1 MMQVHAAVRQGGWAA
16 TRDAPFGDGYLDE
29 VEALLRV
36 AGAARAP
43 DDDNTDWRELGALL
57 LKRAVTVGTD
67 GCATVGDLKARC
79 LDAALHHGL
88 AWPVDT
94 GWPPTVWLTDPAS
107 DREPADDLP
116 LDDADLADGDLLV
129 LNIRDPSCV
138 DLCLVPP
145 AFNAAAL
152 FRRLQ
157 LTIDAP
163 AGDVG
168 PRLFGV
174 LLYTDV
180 DVELAT
186 YVRTHLDDL
195 NALSGPATR
204 IFVVENERG
213 PDAVKRY
220 WRQHLEPELY
230 RVLAPLRWLDW
241 QPYNA
246 QGAYEVAA
254 ALGIDPALLPCLV
267 LLPPAPGS
275 EEAAPAWFRRLFG
288 RFVRPTRAHTVADA
302 PGPADRIVFPV
313 HEATPA
319 FFRTLFGQLAQL
331 IGPTARPPEVDS
343 YGRYMR
349 RREYRFSTP
358 VSVQAAVRRL
368 GAAPPADRA
377 ADREAFARVRTAEQ
391 AVRDAL
397 VPAPVAAARPG
408 HHFTDC
414 RVVIHSGTSGATV
427 TENFYFQGTHTT
439 FINKPVDTVV
449 RDFQNTYAQ
458 APAQEDLARLLTLVL
473 SSRDLPDAD
482 REEAAGA
489 VHDLARITA
498 GPEPDTATARTRL
511 QRLRELLS
519 AGADITQPALAIVT
533 SVAGMLGA

>member
-1 MMQVHAAVRQGGWAA
+1 MHATVRHGTWNAS
-16 TRDAPFGDGYLDE
+16 FGDGYRDE
-29 VEALLRV
+29 VGALLRL
-36 AGAARAP
+36 AGAARTP
-43 DDDNTDWRELGALL
+43 DADDTDWRELDALL
-57 LKRAVTVGTD
+57 LERAVTVDTD
-67 GCATVGDLKARC
+67 GCTTVGDLKTLC
-79 LDAALHHGL
+79 LDAALHAGL
-88 AWPVDT
+88 APPVNT
-94 GWPPTVWLTDPAS
+94 AWPPMVWLTDPAA
-107 DREPADDLP
+107 DRELADDLP
-116 LDDADLADGDLLV
+116 LCDADLADGDLLV
-129 LNIRDPSCV
+129 LNITSPGPEFNQMS
-138 DLCLVPP
+138 P
-145 AFNAAAL
+145 APNAAAL
-152 FRRLQ
+152 FQRLQ
-157 LTIDAP
+157 LTANAP
-163 AGDVG
+163 AADAG
-168 PRLFGV
+168 PCLFGV

-204 IFVVENERG
+204 IFVIEKQRG

-220 WRQHLEPELY
+220 WRQHLEPQLY

-241 QPYNA
+241 QPYDA

-254 ALGIDPALLPCLV
+254 ALGVDPALLPCLV
-267 LLPPAPGS
+267 LLAP
-275 EEAAPAWFRRLFG
+275 
-288 RFVRPTRAHTVADA
+288 VHTAADA

-313 HEATPA
+313 QEATPA
-319 FFRTLFGQLAQL
+319 FFRTLFGHLARL
-331 IGPTARPPEVDS
+331 IGPAARPPEVDS
-343 YGRYMR
+343 FGRYIR
-349 RREYRFSTP
+349 RMEYGFSTP

-368 GAAPPADRA
+368 NAAPPADRA

-397 VPAPVAAARPG
+397 VPASAAATRPG

-473 SSRDLPDAD
+473 NSRDLPDAD

-511 QRLRELLS
+511 QQLRELLT

>member
-1 MMQVHAAVRQGGWAA
+1 M
-16 TRDAPFGDGYLDE
+16 
-29 VEALLRV
+29 
-36 AGAARAP
+36 
-43 DDDNTDWRELGALL
+43 NWRELDALL
-57 LKRAVTVGTD
+57 LKRAVTVDTG
-67 GCATVGDLKARC
+67 GCTTVGDLKARC
-79 LDAALHHGL
+79 LDAALHTGL
-88 AWPVDT
+88 ATPLGTPWR
-94 GWPPTVWLTDPAS
+94 PTVWLTDPAS
-107 DREPADDLP
+107 DRKLADVLP

-129 LNIRDPSCV
+129 LNIWD
-138 DLCLVPP
+138 P
-145 AFNAAAL
+145 AFRDDETLPAAPNAADL

-157 LTIDAP
+157 LAIDAP
-163 AGDVG
+163 AAAAG

-174 LLYTDV
+174 LLYTDA

-204 IFVVENERG
+204 IFVVEKERG
-213 PDAVKRY
+213 TDAVKRY

-241 QPYNA
+241 QPYDA
-246 QGAYEVAA
+246 QGAYEIAA

-267 LLPPAPGS
+267 LLSPVPGPEPAP
-275 EEAAPAWFRRLFG
+275 
-288 RFVRPTRAHTVADA
+288 AHTAADA

-313 HEATPA
+313 QEATPA
-319 FFRTLFGQLAQL
+319 FFRTLFGHLARL
-331 IGPTARPPEVDS
+331 IGPTARPPEVGS
-343 YGRYMR
+343 SGRYIR
-349 RREYRFSTP
+349 RMGYRFSTP
-358 VSVQAAVRRL
+358 VSVQAAVRRR

-377 ADREAFARVRTAEQ
+377 ADSKAFARVRAAEQ

-397 VPAPVAAARPG
+397 VPASAAAA
-408 HHFTDC
+408 HSENHYFDC

-458 APAQEDLARLLTLVL
+458 APAQEDLARLLMLVL
-473 SSRDLPDAD
+473 NSRDLPDAD

-498 GPEPDTATARTRL
+498 EPEPDSATARTRL
-511 QRLRELLS
+511 ERLRELLIAS
-519 AGADITQPALAIVT
+519 NDIAQPALAIVT
-533 SVAGMLGA
+533 SVAGMLGG

>member
-1 MMQVHAAVRQGGWAA
+1 MQVHAAVRQGNWTASL
-16 TRDAPFGDGYLDE
+16 GDWYRDE

-43 DDDNTDWRELGALL
+43 DDDNTDWRELDALL
-57 LKRAVTVGTD
+57 LKRTVTVDTG
-67 GCATVGDLKARC
+67 GCTTVGDLKARC
-79 LDAALHHGL
+79 LDAALHTGL
-88 AWPVDT
+88 ATPVNT
-94 GWPPTVWLTDPAS
+94 AWAPTVWLTDPAS
-107 DREPADDLP
+107 DRELADDLP

-129 LNIRDPSCV
+129 LGIQQPAIPGSFHSNV
-138 DLCLVPP
+138 VP
-145 AFNAAAL
+145 ARNAADL
-152 FRRLQ
+152 SRRLQ

-163 AGDVG
+163 AADAG

-174 LLYTDV
+174 LLYTDA

-204 IFVVENERG
+204 IFVVEKQRG
-213 PDAVKRY
+213 PDAAKRY

-241 QPYNA
+241 QPYDA
-246 QGAYEVAA
+246 QGAYEIAA

-275 EEAAPAWFRRLFG
+275 EEAAQAWFRRLFG
-288 RFVRPTRAHTVADA
+288 RIARPARAHTAADA

-313 HEATPA
+313 QEATPA

-331 IGPTARPPEVDS
+331 IGPTARPPEVEGPD
-343 YGRYMR
+343 RYMR
-349 RREYRFSTP
+349 RMGHLFSTP
-358 VSVQAAVRRL
+358 LSVQAAVQRL

-391 AVRDAL
+391 AIRDAL
-397 VPAPVAAARPG
+397 VPASAAAECPG

-414 RVVIHSGTSGATV
+414 RVVIHSGTTGATV
-427 TENFYFQGTHTT
+427 TENFYFQGANTT

-458 APAQEDLARLLTLVL
+458 APAQEDLARLLVLVL
-473 SSRDLPDAD
+473 NSRDLSDAD

-498 GPEPDTATARTRL
+498 EPEPDTATARTRL
-511 QRLRELLS
+511 QRLRELLT
-519 AGADITQPALAIVT
+519 AGADIAQPALAIVT

>member
-1 MMQVHAAVRQGGWAA
+1 MQVHAAVRQGDWTD
-16 TRDAPFGDGYLDE
+16 TRHGSFGSRYLDE

-36 AGAARAP
+36 AGAAREP
-43 DDDNTDWRELGALL
+43 DDDNADWRKLDALL
-57 LKRAVTVGTD
+57 LKRAVTVDTD

-79 LDAALHHGL
+79 LDAALHTGL
-88 AWPVDT
+88 AMPVNDE
-94 GWPPTVWLTDPAS
+94 WRVWIADPAS
-107 DREPADDLP
+107 DRELADDLL
-116 LDDADLADGDLLV
+116 LDDAELADGDLLV
-129 LNIRDPSCV
+129 LNMESFDSPGYMMGMAP
-138 DLCLVPP
+138 D
-145 AFNAAAL
+145 AASL

-157 LTIDAP
+157 LTADAP
-163 AGDVG
+163 AADAG

-174 LLYTDV
+174 LLYTDA

-204 IFVVENERG
+204 IFVVEKQRG
-213 PDAVKRY
+213 PDAVKQY

-267 LLPPAPGS
+267 LLSPAPGT
-275 EEAAPAWFRRLFG
+275 EEAAPAQFGRLFG
-288 RFVRPTRAHTVADA
+288 RFARLAPAHTAADA

-313 HEATPA
+313 QEATPA
-319 FFRTLFGQLAQL
+319 FFRTLFGHLARL
-331 IGPTARPPEVDS
+331 IGPTARPPEVNS
-343 YGRYMR
+343 FGRYTR
-349 RREYRFSTP
+349 RIGYRFSTP

-368 GAAPPADRA
+368 NAAPPADRA

-391 AVRDAL
+391 AIRDAL

-408 HHFTDC
+408 HHSTDC

-439 FINKPVDTVV
+439 FINKPVNTVV

-458 APAQEDLARLLTLVL
+458 APAQEELARLLTLVL
-473 SSRDLPDAD
+473 NSRDLPDAD
-482 REEAAGA
+482 REEAASA

-511 QRLRELLS
+511 QQLRELLT